1 MLKLNRFKDGKMEQV
16 FDKPQPPLKT
26 SKVATLEIV
35 ADKFCGKQKT
45 PVSASAAGPC
55 VKALADM
62 RRLELTIQKDA
73 DEGGLQCK
81 QVQSYLKQIDAI
93 ATTSGQNE
101 CTVRDRKST
110 RL

>member
-62 RRLELTIQKDA
+62 RRLELTRS
-73 DEGGLQCK
+73 EEHTSELQSLMRI
-81 QVQSYLKQIDAI
+81 SYAGFCLKKK
-93 ATTSGQNE
+93 TTSTHKKAKTQ
-101 CTVRDRKST
+101 R
-110 RL
+110 